1 MIQKFEKISSNPCM
15 SNIPKNERNICSV
28 GLESE
33 CPGIGKIEGELFIPE
48 GELFIPR
55 LTVVW
60 PSVAR
65 PDSRSRNGKFDRA
78 MKSKPKIFPY
88 SRTTHFSALQM
99 HFFYLWG
106 FDIA

>member
-1 MIQKFEKISSNPCM
+1 MPIFPVFHH
-15 SNIPKNERNICSV
+15 NIGNICSV

-55 LTVVW
+55 SMVVW

-65 PDSRSRNGKFDRA
+65 PDSRSRNGKFDRG
-78 MKSKPKIFPY
+78 MESKPEIFPY

-106 FDIA
+106 FDIP